1 MAGWAHRC
9 GHPVAFM
16 AIESCMRTFVE
27 KHKKSVPNYCRA
39 HSDDN

>member
-16 AIESCMRTFVE
+16 AIESCMRNFVE
-27 KHKKSVPNYCRA
+27 QYKKKCAGRLSGTLQ
-39 HSDDN
+39 